1 MMLGLSSTMWIV
13 LAILLGVALLFS
25 CCGFKKFVWFMSI
38 GYGLAVFGIGTALL
52 VLGYTGFGFVKT
64 NGMSYP
70 ALVLAILLILYGL
83 RLSGFLIY
91 REAKS
96 VSYRKTLAAVSGKD
110 EKKMPVFVK
119 ATIWIFCAI
128 LYVLETYPVTYR
140 VLSYDGTTSTT
151 TMIVGFVGAGI
162 SLIALIIETLAD
174 FQKNAAKKKN
184 PHEFVSTGLYRWVRC
199 PNYAGE
205 ILFWTGMFISG
216 CDLYHGDYLAWILS
230 ILGYLCIIYVMLSGA
245 KRLEGRQN
253 KNYGKEESYQAYIA
267 KTPLLF
273 RCLPIKS
280 LQSWKWIK

>member
-1 MMLGLSSTMWIV
+1 MLSVTSTIWIV
-13 LAILLGVALLFS
+13 LAILFGVALLFS
-25 CCGFKKFVWFMSI
+25 ACGFKKFVWFMSI
-38 GYGLAVFGIGTALL
+38 GYGLAVFGIGVALMI
-52 VLGYTGFGFVKT
+52 LGFTGFGFIHS

-70 ALVLAILLILYGL
+70 SILLSILLMLYGL
-83 RLSGFLIY
+83 RLSGFLIF

-96 VSYRKTLAAVSGKD
+96 ASYRKTLESVSGKD

-151 TMIVGFVGAGI
+151 TTIVAFVGAGI
-162 SLIALIIETLAD
+162 SLVALTIETLAD
-174 FQKNAAKKKN
+174 LEKSAAKKKN

-205 ILFWTGMFISG
+205 ILFWTGMFVSG
-216 CDLYHGDYLAWILS
+216 CDLYKGDYLAWILS
-230 ILGYLCIIYVMLSGA
+230 IFGYLCILYVMLSGA

-253 KNYGKEESYQAYIA
+253 KNYGAEENYQKYIA

-273 RCLPIKS
+273 RCIPLKS
-280 LQSWKWIK
+280 LQSWKWVK